1 MKKISRFMKKYASKW
16 WFWTLCAVLFLI
28 VIQIL
33 FSIPA
38 PCKWLEAVWDAGDF
52 ISFTGT
58 MILGFVAIWQTQR
71 ANGMS
76 ERLMELEYNRYK
88 MEIRPFVMV
97 TDWKAYELNRTQI
110 LLNPNK
116 LYIAIGQIDDGKS
129 DDVIGL
135 GLRFQNTTNSYVSV
149 EYKTAYSQKITW
161 SNSAGNQPNRK
172 LRLLASKDDE
182 MVFYAKKDFMSSL
195 IGEHIIIQ
203 IILENRFG
211 ERYQESFELIVSA
224 LFNHCL
230 HNNGEW
236 YCDAATQNYQ
246 IGRFEKDDSG
256 KIVLIMEEK
265 SNGQTKI

>member
-1 MKKISRFMKKYASKW
+1 MKRITQFMKKHASKW
-16 WFWTLCAVLFLI
+16 WFWFLCAVLFLI

-38 PCKWLEAVWDAGDF
+38 PCKWLEAVWNAGDF

-58 MILGFVAIWQTQR
+58 MVLGFVAIWQTQR

-76 ERLMELEYNRYK
+76 ERLMELEHNRYK

-97 TDWKAYELNRTQI
+97 TDWKAYELNSTQI

-116 LYIAIGQIDDGKS
+116 LYIEIGQTADGEN
-129 DDVIGL
+129 VIGL

-149 EYKTAYSQKITW
+149 EYKTACSQKVTW

-172 LRLLASKDDE
+172 LRLLAGKDDE
-182 MVFYAKKDFMSSL
+182 IVFYAKKDFMSSL
-195 IGEHIIIQ
+195 IGERIIIQ

-211 ERYQESFELIVSA
+211 ERYQESFELIILELS
-224 LFNHCL
+224 NQCL
-230 HNNGEW
+230 HNDGEL
-236 YCDAATQNYQ
+236 YCDAAIQNYQ
-246 IGRFEKDDSG
+246 IGRFKIDDNG
-256 KIVLIMEEK
+256 KIALAMEEL
-265 SNGQTKI
+265 